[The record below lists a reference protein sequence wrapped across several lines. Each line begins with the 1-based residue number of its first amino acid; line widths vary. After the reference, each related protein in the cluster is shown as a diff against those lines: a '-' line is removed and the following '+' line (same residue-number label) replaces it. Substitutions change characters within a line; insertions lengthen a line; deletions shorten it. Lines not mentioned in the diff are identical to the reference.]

1 MNIHTVTAQKIS
13 RGNGDTYL
21 FALPI
26 SIVLK
31 LLEIPDPAFPFAGN
45 RRVNKG
51 HAQSFGDYWELNE
64 GSWVIPPILLDST
77 KQLISRISPSESI
90 FTKLVDIDFREE
102 KDSEIRILDGQHR
115 IYGWYLKQLDLD
127 SRLRDATTS
136 FNKAIASGQMEVS
149 KLADKTIQYLNR
161 QIQRLDSESIA
172 INLIDG
178 LDQKSH
184 EQFFVDIAK
193 NALGINKTVQS
204 KYDTRF
210 VVNRVTK
217 ELYESHPLLIDRT
230 ELEKTKCSDSNP
242 NILSIVNISDIVRA
256 ICFGINSRVTPDRE
270 ATMNDDAMFKVSSLF
285 FDIMVKNFPPL
296 EMIIKKKILP
306 QELREKYLIGSS
318 TIWRCYAG
326 GFYEYCVVLDT
337 KSGVVEIDE
346 SRLRKFEKMLRSV
359 SIVSTY
365 PINRDWINTE
375 QFPNRDSKAP
385 HSRTQNLLAMV
396 KLFAAWA
403 ESGEI
408 FNPKNTKGLL
418 KN

>member
-13 RGNGDTYL
+13 RGRGETYL

-26 SIVLK
+26 SLALK
-31 LLEIPDPAFPFAGN
+31 LLEIPDPAFPFEGN

-51 HAQSFGDYWELNE
+51 HAQSFGDYWEKNE
-64 GSWVIPPILLDST
+64 GGWVVPPILLDSGRELVT
-77 KQLISRISPSESI
+77 REARTNSI
-90 FTKLVDIDFREE
+90 FSKLVDIDFQEE
-102 KDSEIRILDGQHR
+102 KDPDIRILDGQHR

-136 FNKAIASGQMEVS
+136 FNKAIASGNNELIRS
-149 KLADKTIQYLNR
+149 SDLTIQYLNHHLE
-161 QIQRLDSESIA
+161 RLNIEYVA

-178 LDQKSH
+178 LDQQSH

-217 ELYESHPLLIDRT
+217 ELYESHPLLVDRT
-230 ELEKTKCSDSNP
+230 ELEKTKCSESNP

-270 ATMNDDAMFKVSSLF
+270 ATMQDETMLKVCSLF
-285 FDIMVKNFPPL
+285 FDIMVKNFPSL
-296 EMIIKKKILP
+296 EMIVKKRIEPK
-306 QELREKYLIGSS
+306 ELREKYLIGSS
-318 TIWRCYAG
+318 TMWRCYAG
-326 GFYEYCVVLDT
+326 SFYEFCVVLDT
-337 KSGVVEIDE
+337 NNGKVEIDE
-346 SRLRKFEKMLRSV
+346 SRLRKFEKMLRSISVV
-359 SIVSTY
+359 SSY
-365 PINRDWINTE
+365 PINRDWMSTE
-375 QFPNRDSKAP
+375 QFPHKESKAP

-396 KLFAAWA
+396 KLMTSWA
-403 ESGEI
+403 DSGEI
-408 FNPKNTKGLL
+408 FNPKNIRGIP